1 MNPPD
6 TTIDATSARD
16 LAAQRDYLLHFAR
29 RRVRD
34 PALAED
40 LVHDVFAAVLA
51 GRARF
56 GARSSLRTWLTGI
69 LKHKIVD
76 AARRCEAEC
85 SLDALLEDSGGTW
98 PAGAAAPAGTEP
110 PQLVDQRR
118 RLAAV
123 LERIDTLP
131 PQLRRTFEL
140 SVVLGQSTPEVCA
153 ALSITRANLWVRLH
167 RARQALG
174 AWPTITS
181 QPAAG

>member
-6 TTIDATSARD
+6 AIDPIAAAD
-16 LAAQRDYLLHFAR
+16 LAAQRDYLLQFAR

-34 PALAED
+34 AALAED
-40 LVHDVFAAVLA
+40 LVHDVFAAVLD

-76 AARRCEAEC
+76 AVRRRQAEC
-85 SLDALLEDSGGTW
+85 SLDELLEDGGGAW
-98 PAGAAAPAGTEP
+98 PGGAAAPAGAEP

-131 PQLRRTFEL
+131 PPLRRTFEL

-174 AWPTITS
+174 AWPALRS